1 MTSLVHWLRTNGSPG
16 FSKLSF
22 GKRELCFFNKHKEQQ
37 YRRLKTEKQTT
48 NISISRIYI

>member
-22 GKRELCFFNKHKEQQ
+22 GKRELCFFNKQQQ

-48 NISISRIYI
+48 NISISRIYM